1 MSAIT
6 VKSVALVNSVDAGI
20 PTTSDFTIVESTI
33 DPETVEVPIGGLLV
47 TILVVSADPYLR
59 GLIRSNSAF
68 KPNGIISGFVAGKV
82 LKVNQVD
89 KWVEGDLFGGNLP
102 FSTHQI
108 LSAASVASIWKLSEF
123 IDESDISAGI
133 GILGMPGATAF
144 GGLCDVLRPEPGET
158 IFVSAAAGAVG
169 GLVASIAKTVY
180 GLRVIGSCGGE
191 DKVKLLQS
199 SGHFDEVIDYKK
211 HATAEELTN
220 ALRTAAPKGVDMYF
234 ENVGGIHF
242 EAALAVL
249 NDHGR
254 VAVCGQISEYNEAK
268 PKPLSLYAL
277 PLIYKSHRVEG
288 FLSSSWLSGRIGQG
302 KWIKDLDRWYK
313 EGKISKHETVTEG
326 IENWSSAFISLFE
339 GTNIG
344 KVVVRV

>member
-1 MSAIT
+1 
-6 VKSVALVNSVDAGI
+6 
-20 PTTSDFTIVESTI
+20 VESTI
-33 DPETVEVPIGGLLV
+33 DSETDVPIGGLLV
-47 TILVVSADPYLR
+47 AVLVVSADPYLR
-59 GLIRSNSAF
+59 GLIRSNNAF
-68 KPNGIISGFVAGKV
+68 KPNDIISGFVAGKV
-82 LKVNQVD
+82 LKANQVD
-89 KWVEGDLFGGNLP
+89 KWVEGDLFGGTLP
-102 FSTHQI
+102 FSTHQV
-108 LSAASVASIWKLSEF
+108 LSTESVAKIWKLSEF

-158 IFVSAAAGAVG
+158 IFISAAAGAVG

-180 GLRVIGSCGGE
+180 GLYVIGSCGGE

-211 HATAEELTN
+211 FTTAAELAN
-220 ALRTAAPKGVDMYF
+220 ALRAAAPKGVDMYF

-254 VAVCGQISEYNEAK
+254 VAVCGQISEYNQAQ
-268 PKPLSLYAL
+268 PKPFSLHAL
-277 PLIYKSHRVEG
+277 PLIYKSQRIEG
-288 FLSSSWLSGRIGQG
+288 FISSSWISGKIGQG
-302 KWIKDLDRWYK
+302 KWIKDLHLWYK
-313 EGKISKHETVTEG
+313 EGKISKQETVTEG
-326 IENWSSAFISLFE
+326 IENWPFAFISLFE
-339 GTNIG
+339 GANIG